1 MLTQTAKGRD
11 FRALHER
18 EGAFLIPNPWD
29 MGSAHILAKLGFE
42 ALATTSAGYAFSQG
56 LRDGAVSRVDM
67 IAHVAVIAAATDLP
81 VSADLGNGFGDAP
94 ETAAETIGMAAAAGA
109 VGGSIEDATG
119 RDGQPIYDLPLAV
132 ERIQAAAQVARSL
145 PFDFLLTA
153 RAENYLVG
161 KPDLDDTIRRLQA
174 YRQAG
179 ADVVYA
185 PGLTSIEE
193 ISAVVAAVDCPVN
206 ALAALVGQGWTAD
219 DLGAIGV
226 KRISVG
232 SALARVAYGSFL
244 RAAQEMHNEGTF
256 GFSEGTVS
264 YRDLSDLFPE

>member
-1 MLTQTAKGRD
+1 MLTQTSKGRN
-11 FRALHER
+11 FRALHEQQA
-18 EGAFLIPNPWD
+18 AFVIPNPWD
-29 MGSAHILAKLGFE
+29 VGSAYILANLGFE

-56 LRDGAVSRVDM
+56 QRDGGVGRAAM
-67 IAHVAVIAAATDLP
+67 IAHVAVMASATDLP

-119 RDGQPIYDLPLAV
+119 RAGQPVYDFSMAV
-132 ERIQAAAQVARSL
+132 ARIQAAASVARSL
-145 PFDFLLTA
+145 PYDFLLTA
-153 RAENYLVG
+153 RCENYLVG

-193 ISAVVAAVDCPVN
+193 ISAVVAAVGCPVN
-206 ALAALVGQGWTAD
+206 VLAALRGQDWTAA

-232 SALARVAYGSFL
+232 SGLARVAYGSFL
-244 RAAQEMHNEGTF
+244 RAAKEMHNDGTF
-256 GFSEGTVS
+256 GFAEGTVS